1 MAMLYRRLNDAKKL
15 ILHFKRLIES
25 KKFDSKDLCNYGYW
39 RCFDKN
45 WSQKDF
51 FDYGKFVD
59 KNLIEYPQDKINK
72 LSNKKNKKINLGIL
86 SADLKSGH
94 SITFFLKT
102 ILSNY
107 NKDEIEV
114 YLISNQS

>member
-1 MAMLYRRLNDAKKL
+1 M
-15 ILHFKRLIES
+15 
-25 KKFDSKDLCNYGYW
+25 
-39 RCFDKN
+39 
-45 WSQKDF
+45 
-51 FDYGKFVD
+51 
-59 KNLIEYPQDKINK
+59 
-72 LSNKKNKKINLGIL
+72 

-114 YLISNQS
+114 YLISNQIDIDSISSEIKNLVHENIDISDTEKNPINP